1 MGYKSTSVEVLY
13 EELKKGVVTFEYTK
27 KDGTVRT
34 AKGTLNDELL
44 PEKLPDQLSF
54 DVNVIDTLMQAKSIP
69 SLDVYAKENGLKYIG
84 KSDSSY
90 VFEPASPEKEL
101 SENVVRYYDID
112 KDHFRSF
119 VKENFLGIL

>member
-1 MGYKSTSVEVLY
+1 MIDIEEYKSIVS
-13 EELKKGVVTFEYTK
+13 EL
-27 KDGTVRT
+27 
-34 AKGTLNDELL
+34 LDEL
-44 PEKLPDQLSF
+44 PGEFFRELSGGVLVS
-54 DVNVIDTLMQAKSIP
+54 DAMVIP
-69 SLDVYAKENGLKYIG
+69 NYAKENDLRYIG

-90 VFEPASPEKEL
+90 VFEPASSEKEL